1 MAVKFSDFQ
10 AKQDASV
17 DVTEVVGYLTSGELN
32 VRIPPANLD
41 TTYAVSTG
49 NAGASPTIS
58 LQGTKPGQAAAINP
72 STVSL
77 TGSGATL
84 LSGNGSTTIDFAST
98 AYAITSTDTSPA
110 GTVPLVLTG
119 TGGGDAG
126 TDTVNLVGAG
136 GIGITSSSNTVTIT
150 GAGGGGVTSFTN
162 TNGTFVS
169 AATANSAATGPVT
182 TGVIDL
188 SATGTPSASNFLR
201 GDNTW
206 ATPPS
211 GSGTVTSVGSG
222 DSNTI
227 LIGGTAADPTVA
239 AITAAGVGTGL
250 LNLATG
256 GQIQTAINSAI
267 AGGVTFKGG
276 FNANSGAIDGGSN
289 NLTTGGARVEISVG
303 DLYVV
308 TTAGNFYGDATV
320 PLAIG
325 DQVLCKTAAAAGA
338 SVIGDWNTIES
349 NVVPAT
355 AGVTDASTVKG
366 VAGFD
371 NQMFAATANGFITST
386 TLNTVIITRVGAGNG
401 FFYVDGIQQSGITL
415 MPDVTYLIDQSDSSN
430 DGHPLILSTTTP
442 SQTEYSTGVIYLLDN
457 VVTTYANYVNTT
469 NFNAATTRQVRIS
482 LNQVAPTL
490 YYVCSIHQGMGG
502 DISRG
507 GDYVS
512 WNLTGDSGTT
522 EVIANGNT
530 VDVAGGTDITTVAS
544 SADTLTVNH
553 AAITR
558 TDTTSTDAPAAGAS
572 VALVKT
578 ISTSAQGHVTA
589 IDVSTVTWPAAGG
602 GFGSINQTT
611 GTGSSLGAIT
621 LGSTPAAAFNCLISI
636 SGVTQNYLDAA
647 GTPNWTVST
656 NTLTFAFN
664 PPVTATNGIQ
674 IIVIA

>member
-1 MAVKFSDFQ
+1 MAVKFSEFQ

-58 LQGTKPGQAAAINP
+58 LQGTKPGQAAAITP

-77 TGSGATL
+77 TGLGGTVL
-84 LSGNGSTTIDFAST
+84 VGDGSTAISFTST
-98 AYAITSTDTSPA
+98 TYDLTATDTSPA
-110 GTVPLVLTG
+110 GTVPLVLG
-119 TGGGDAG
+119 KTGGGDLSG
-126 TDTVNLVGAG
+126 DNIVNLIGAG

-169 AATANSAATGPVT
+169 AATANSAATGAVT

-211 GSGTVTSVGSG
+211 GTGTVTSVGTTTTGIAALTLSGTVTTSG
-222 DSNTI
+222 DLDLAKT
-227 LIGGTAADPTVA
+227 GG
-239 AITAAGVGTGL
+239 
-250 LNLATG
+250 TG
-256 GQIQTAINSAI
+256 GQY
-267 AGGVTFKGG
+267 
-276 FNANSGAIDGGSN
+276 IDG
-289 NLTTGGARVEISVG
+289 
-303 DLYVV
+303 
-308 TTAGNFYGDATV
+308 
-320 PLAIG
+320 
-325 DQVLCKTAAAAGA
+325 AAGA
-338 SVIGDWNTIES
+338 W
-349 NVVPAT
+349 
-355 AGVTDASTVKG
+355 
-366 VAGFD
+366 
-371 NQMFAATANGFITST
+371 T
-386 TLNTVIITRVGAGNG
+386 TLPAG
-401 FFYVDGIQQSGITL
+401 YT
-415 MPDVTYLIDQSDSSN
+415 
-430 DGHPLILSTTTP
+430 
-442 SQTEYSTGVIYLLDN
+442 
-457 VVTTYANYVNTT
+457 
-469 NFNAATTRQVRIS
+469 
-482 LNQVAPTL
+482 
-490 YYVCSIHQGMGG
+490 
-502 DISRG
+502 
-507 GDYVS
+507 S

-522 EVIANGNT
+522 EAIADGNT

-558 TDTTSTDAPAAGAS
+558 TDTTSADAPAAGAS
-572 VALVKT
+572 VDLVKT

-589 IDVSTVTWPAAGG
+589 IDVSTVTWPAGGG